1 MHRKTILIFVM
12 FQLTLL
18 NGFSQNRKQ
27 LSKKGYVKQKEY
39 FVEIPFNYVNKHI
52 YIEVVISGKKYNFV
66 FDTGYEV
73 TTIDS
78 NIAKEIQYK
87 IIKEVGLSGSSFADQ
102 KVTLVELP
110 NIAIA
115 NLDFEET
122 YGLLQDLSYIK
133 ETAATKKIDGIIGNN
148 VMRKSKWQIDYVQKV
163 IRISSKIDQFK
174 NLPTAKKI
182 ELNNKDWGLGY
193 VAIELNNQKHQF
205 LFDLGSNGE
214 FTANHSFVKFLK
226 EKDTLLQQ
234 EKQTFAV
241 GKIKIGEM
249 ELNDKSIT
257 LEKRAASLLG
267 NAFFENYL
275 LTIDWDKNILYLN

>member
-1 MHRKTILIFVM
+1 M
-12 FQLTLL
+12 FQLTLS

-87 IIKEVGLSGSSFADQ
+87 IIKEVSLSGSSFADL

-115 NLDFEET
+115 SLDFEET
-122 YGLLQDLSYIK
+122 YGLLQDLSFTK
-133 ETAATKKIDGIIGNN
+133 NPATQKIDGIIGNN

-163 IRISSKIDQFK
+163 IRISSKIENFK

-214 FTANHSFVKFLK
+214 FTANHSFVKFIK

-234 EKQTFAV
+234 EKQSFPI
-241 GKIKIGEM
+241 GKIKIGEI

-257 LEKRAASLLG
+257 LEKRAGSLLG

-275 LTIDWDKNILYLN
+275 LTIDWDKNILYLNQNTN

>member
-1 MHRKTILIFVM
+1 M
-12 FQLTLL
+12 FQLTLS

-39 FVEIPFNYVNKHI
+39 FVEIPFNYANKHI

-66 FDTGYEV
+66 FDSGYEV

-87 IIKEVGLSGSSFADQ
+87 IIKEVSLSGSSFADQ

-115 NLDFEET
+115 SLDFEET
-122 YGLLQDLSYIK
+122 YGLLQDLSFTK
-133 ETAATKKIDGIIGNN
+133 KPATQKIDGIIGNN

-163 IRISSKIDQFK
+163 IRISNKIDQFK

-234 EKQTFAV
+234 EKQTFPV
-241 GKIKIGEM
+241 GKIKIGEI

-257 LEKRAASLLG
+257 LEKRASSLLG

-275 LTIDWDKNILYLN
+275 LTIDWDKNILYLNQNTN

>member
-1 MHRKTILIFVM
+1 ML
-12 FQLTLL
+12 QLTLS

-87 IIKEVGLSGSSFADQ
+87 IIKEVSLSGSSFADQ

-115 NLDFEET
+115 SLDFEET
-122 YGLLQDLSYIK
+122 YGLLQDLSFTK
-133 ETAATKKIDGIIGNN
+133 NPATQKIDGIIGNN
-148 VMRKSKWQIDYVQKV
+148 LMRKSKWQIDYVQKV
-163 IRISSKIDQFK
+163 IRISSKIENFK

-214 FTANHSFVKFLK
+214 FTANHSFAKFLK

-234 EKQTFAV
+234 EKQTFPV
-241 GKIKIGEM
+241 GKIKIGEI

-257 LEKRAASLLG
+257 LEKRASPLLG

-275 LTIDWDKNILYLN
+275 LTIDWDKNILYLNQNTN

>member
-1 MHRKTILIFVM
+1 M
-12 FQLTLL
+12 FQLTLS

-87 IIKEVGLSGSSFADQ
+87 IIKEVSLSGSSFADQ

-115 NLDFEET
+115 SLDFEET
-122 YGLLQDLSYIK
+122 YGLLQDLSFTK
-133 ETAATKKIDGIIGNN
+133 KPATQKIDGIIGNN

-163 IRISSKIDQFK
+163 IRISNKIDQFK

-234 EKQTFAV
+234 EKQSFPV
-241 GKIKIGEM
+241 GKIKIGEI

-257 LEKRAASLLG
+257 LEKRAGSLLG

-275 LTIDWDKNILYLN
+275 LTIDWDKNILYLNQNTN

>member
-1 MHRKTILIFVM
+1 M

-52 YIEVVISGKKYNFV
+52 YIEVIISGKKYNFV

-87 IIKEVGLSGSSFADQ
+87 IIKEVSLSGSSFADQ
-102 KVTLVELP
+102 KVTLVVLP

-115 NLDFEET
+115 HLDFEET
-122 YGLLQDLSYIK
+122 YGLLQDLSFTK
-133 ETAATKKIDGIIGNN
+133 NPATQKIDGIIGNN

-163 IRISSKIDQFK
+163 IRISNKIDQFK

-234 EKQTFAV
+234 EKQTFPV
-241 GKIKIGEM
+241 GKIKIGEI

-257 LEKRAASLLG
+257 LEKRAGSLLG

-275 LTIDWDKNILYLN
+275 LTIDWDKNILYLNQNTN

>member
-1 MHRKTILIFVM
+1 M
-12 FQLTLL
+12 FQLTLS

-87 IIKEVGLSGSSFADQ
+87 IIKEVSLSGSSFADQ

-115 NLDFEET
+115 SLDFEET
-122 YGLLQDLSYIK
+122 YGLLQDLSFTK
-133 ETAATKKIDGIIGNN
+133 NPATQKIDGIIGNN

-163 IRISSKIDQFK
+163 IRISNKIDQFK

-234 EKQTFAV
+234 EKQTFPV
-241 GKIKIGEM
+241 GKIKIGEI

-257 LEKRAASLLG
+257 LEKRAGSLLG

-275 LTIDWDKNILYLN
+275 LTIDWDKNILYLNQNTN

>member
-1 MHRKTILIFVM
+1 M

-39 FVEIPFNYVNKHI
+39 FVEIPFNYANKHI

-87 IIKEVGLSGSSFADQ
+87 IIKEVNLSGSSFADQ

-110 NIAIA
+110 NITIA
-115 NLDFEET
+115 SLDFEET
-122 YGLLQDLSYIK
+122 YGLLQDLSFTK
-133 ETAATKKIDGIIGNN
+133 NPATQKIDGIIGNN

-163 IRISSKIDQFK
+163 IRISSKIENFK

-226 EKDTLLQQ
+226 QKDTLLQQ
-234 EKQTFAV
+234 EKQTFPV
-241 GKIKIGEM
+241 GKIKIGEI
-249 ELNDKSIT
+249 ELNNKSIT
-257 LEKRAASLLG
+257 LEKRAGSLLG

-275 LTIDWDKNILYLN
+275 LTIDWDKNILYLNQNTD

>member
-1 MHRKTILIFVM
+1 M
-12 FQLTLL
+12 FQLTLS

-39 FVEIPFNYVNKHI
+39 FVEIPFNYANKHI
-52 YIEVVISGKKYNFV
+52 YIEVIISGKKYNFV

-78 NIAKEIQYK
+78 NIAKEIQYE
-87 IIKEVGLSGSSFADQ
+87 IIKEVSLSGSSFADQ

-115 NLDFEET
+115 SLDFEET
-122 YGLLQDLSYIK
+122 YGLLQDLSFTK
-133 ETAATKKIDGIIGNN
+133 KPATQKIDGIIGNN
-148 VMRKSKWQIDYVQKV
+148 LMRKSKWQIDYVQKV
-163 IRISSKIDQFK
+163 IRISSKIENFK
-174 NLPTAKKI
+174 SLPTAKKI

-193 VAIELNNQKHQF
+193 VDIELNNQKHQF

-234 EKQTFAV
+234 EKQSFPV
-241 GKIKIGEM
+241 GKIKIGEI

-257 LEKRAASLLG
+257 LEKRAGSLLG
-267 NAFFENYL
+267 NAFFQNYL
-275 LTIDWDKNILYLN
+275 LTIDWDKNILYLNQNTN

>member
-1 MHRKTILIFVM
+1 M
-12 FQLTLL
+12 FQLTLS

-39 FVEIPFNYVNKHI
+39 FVEIPFNYANKHI

-66 FDTGYEV
+66 FDSGYEV

-87 IIKEVGLSGSSFADQ
+87 IIKEVSLSGSSFADQ

-115 NLDFEET
+115 SLDFEET
-122 YGLLQDLSYIK
+122 YGLLQDLSFTK
-133 ETAATKKIDGIIGNN
+133 KPATQKIDGIIGNN

-163 IRISSKIDQFK
+163 IRISNKIDQFK

-234 EKQTFAV
+234 EKQTFLV
-241 GKIKIGEM
+241 GKIKIGEI

-257 LEKRAASLLG
+257 LEK
-267 NAFFENYL
+267 
-275 LTIDWDKNILYLN
+275 

>member
-1 MHRKTILIFVM
+1 M
-12 FQLTLL
+12 FQLSLL

-52 YIEVVISGKKYNFV
+52 YIEVFISGKKYNFV
-66 FDTGYEV
+66 FDTGYEI

-78 NIAKEIQYK
+78 EIAKEIQYK
-87 IIKEVGLSGSSFADQ
+87 IIKEVNLSGSSFADQ

-115 NLDFEET
+115 SLDFEET
-122 YGLLQDLSYIK
+122 YGLLQDLSFTK
-133 ETAATKKIDGIIGNN
+133 NPATQKIDGIIGNN

-163 IRISSKIDQFK
+163 IRISSKIENFK

-182 ELNNKDWGLGY
+182 ELIGKDWGLGY

-234 EKQTFAV
+234 EKQTFPV
-241 GKIKIGEM
+241 GKIKIGEI
-249 ELNDKSIT
+249 ELNNKSIT
-257 LEKRAASLLG
+257 LEKRAGSLLG
-267 NAFFENYL
+267 NTFFENYL
-275 LTIDWDKNILYLN
+275 LTIDWDKNILYLNQNTN

>member
-1 MHRKTILIFVM
+1 ML
-12 FQLTLL
+12 QLTLL

-66 FDTGYEV
+66 FDTGYEI

-78 NIAKEIQYK
+78 EIAKEIQYK
-87 IIKEVGLSGSSFADQ
+87 IIKEVNISGSSFADQ

-115 NLDFEET
+115 SLDFEET
-122 YGLLQDLSYIK
+122 YGLLQDLFFTK
-133 ETAATKKIDGIIGNN
+133 NPATQKIDGIIGNN

-174 NLPTAKKI
+174 NIPTAKKI

-193 VAIELNNQKHQF
+193 VAIELNNHKHQF

-226 EKDTLLQQ
+226 QKDTLLQQ
-234 EKQTFAV
+234 EKQTFPV
-241 GKIKIGEM
+241 GKIKIEEI

-257 LEKRAASLLG
+257 LEKRAGSLLG

-275 LTIDWDKNILYLN
+275 LTIDWDKNILYLNQNTN

>member
-1 MHRKTILIFVM
+1 M

-78 NIAKEIQYK
+78 NIAKEIQYE
-87 IIKEVGLSGSSFADQ
+87 IIKEVSLSGSSFTDQ

-115 NLDFEET
+115 SLDFEET
-122 YGLLQDLSYIK
+122 YGLLQDLSFTK
-133 ETAATKKIDGIIGNN
+133 KPATQKIDGIIGNN
-148 VMRKSKWQIDYVQKV
+148 LMRKSKWQIDYVQKV
-163 IRISSKIDQFK
+163 IRISSKIENFK
-174 NLPTAKKI
+174 SLPTAKKI

-234 EKQTFAV
+234 EKQTFPV
-241 GKIKIGEM
+241 GKIKIGEI

-257 LEKRAASLLG
+257 LEKRAGSLLG

-275 LTIDWDKNILYLN
+275 LTIDWDKNILYLNQNTN

>member
-1 MHRKTILIFVM
+1 ML
-12 FQLTLL
+12 QLTLS

-87 IIKEVGLSGSSFADQ
+87 IIKEVSLSGSSFADQ

-115 NLDFEET
+115 SLDFEET
-122 YGLLQDLSYIK
+122 YGLLQDLSFTK
-133 ETAATKKIDGIIGNN
+133 KPATQKIDGIIGNN
-148 VMRKSKWQIDYVQKV
+148 LMRKSKWQIDYVQKV
-163 IRISSKIDQFK
+163 IRISSKIENFK

-234 EKQTFAV
+234 EKQTFPV
-241 GKIKIGEM
+241 GKIKIGEI

-257 LEKRAASLLG
+257 LEKRAGSLLG

-275 LTIDWDKNILYLN
+275 LTIDWDKNILYLNQNTN

>member
-1 MHRKTILIFVM
+1 M

-66 FDTGYEV
+66 FDSGYEV

-87 IIKEVGLSGSSFADQ
+87 IIKEVSLSGSSFADQ

-115 NLDFEET
+115 SLDFEET
-122 YGLLQDLSYIK
+122 YGLLQDLSFTK
-133 ETAATKKIDGIIGNN
+133 KPATQKIDGIIGNN
-148 VMRKSKWQIDYVQKV
+148 LMRKSKWQIDYVQKV
-163 IRISSKIDQFK
+163 IRISNKIDQFK

-234 EKQTFAV
+234 EKQTFPV
-241 GKIKIGEM
+241 GKIKIGEI

-257 LEKRAASLLG
+257 LEKRASSLLG

-275 LTIDWDKNILYLN
+275 LTIDWDKNILYLNQNTN

>member
-1 MHRKTILIFVM
+1 ML
-12 FQLTLL
+12 QLTLS

-87 IIKEVGLSGSSFADQ
+87 IIKEVSLSGSSFADQ

-122 YGLLQDLSYIK
+122 YALLQDLSFTK
-133 ETAATKKIDGIIGNN
+133 KPATQKIDGIIGNN
-148 VMRKSKWQIDYVQKV
+148 LMRKSKWQIDYVQKV
-163 IRISSKIDQFK
+163 IRISSKIENFK

-234 EKQTFAV
+234 EKQTFPV
-241 GKIKIGEM
+241 GKIKIGEI

-257 LEKRAASLLG
+257 LEKRAGSLLG

-275 LTIDWDKNILYLN
+275 LTIDWDKNILYLNQNTN

>member
-1 MHRKTILIFVM
+1 M

-39 FVEIPFNYVNKHI
+39 FVEIPFNYANKHI

-66 FDTGYEV
+66 FDSGYEV

-87 IIKEVGLSGSSFADQ
+87 IIKEVSLSGSSFADQ

-115 NLDFEET
+115 SLDFEET
-122 YGLLQDLSYIK
+122 YGLLQDLSFTK
-133 ETAATKKIDGIIGNN
+133 KPATQKIDGIIGNN

-163 IRISSKIDQFK
+163 IRISNKIDQFK

-234 EKQTFAV
+234 EKQTFPV
-241 GKIKIGEM
+241 GKIKIGEI

-257 LEKRAASLLG
+257 LEKRASSLLG

-275 LTIDWDKNILYLN
+275 LTIDWDKNILYLNQNTN

>member
-1 MHRKTILIFVM
+1 M

-39 FVEIPFNYVNKHI
+39 FVEIPFNYANKHI

-78 NIAKEIQYK
+78 NIAKEIQYE
-87 IIKEVGLSGSSFADQ
+87 IIKEVSLSGSSFADQ

-115 NLDFEET
+115 SLDFEET
-122 YGLLQDLSYIK
+122 YGLLQDLSFTK
-133 ETAATKKIDGIIGNN
+133 KPATQKIDGIIGNN
-148 VMRKSKWQIDYVQKV
+148 LMRKSKWQIDYVQKV
-163 IRISSKIDQFK
+163 IRISSKIENFK

-234 EKQTFAV
+234 EKQTFPV
-241 GKIKIGEM
+241 GKIKIGEI

-257 LEKRAASLLG
+257 LEKRAGSLLG

-275 LTIDWDKNILYLN
+275 LTIDWDKNILYLNQNTN

>member
-1 MHRKTILIFVM
+1 M

-87 IIKEVGLSGSSFADQ
+87 IIKDVSLSGSSFADQ

-115 NLDFEET
+115 SLDFKET
-122 YGLLQDLSYIK
+122 YGLLQDLSFTK
-133 ETAATKKIDGIIGNN
+133 KPATQKIDGIIGNN

-163 IRISSKIDQFK
+163 IRISSKIENFK
-174 NLPTAKKI
+174 NLPTAKK
-182 ELNNKDWGLGY
+182 LN
-193 VAIELNNQKHQF
+193 
-205 LFDLGSNGE
+205 S
-214 FTANHSFVKFLK
+214 T
-226 EKDTLLQQ
+226 T
-234 EKQTFAV
+234 
-241 GKIKIGEM
+241 KIGDLAM
-249 ELNDKSIT
+249 WLLNLTIKSINFFLIWVLMANLPPT
-257 LEKRAASLLG
+257 ILL
-267 NAFFENYL
+267 
-275 LTIDWDKNILYLN
+275 

>member
-1 MHRKTILIFVM
+1 ML
-12 FQLTLL
+12 QLTLS

-66 FDTGYEV
+66 FDTGYEI

-78 NIAKEIQYK
+78 EIAKEIQYK
-87 IIKEVGLSGSSFADQ
+87 IIKEVSLSGSSFADQ
-102 KVTLVELP
+102 KVTLVEIP

-115 NLDFEET
+115 SLDFEET
-122 YGLLQDLSYIK
+122 YGLLQDLSFTK
-133 ETAATKKIDGIIGNN
+133 NPATQKIDGIIGNN

-163 IRISSKIDQFK
+163 IRISSKIENFK
-174 NLPTAKKI
+174 SLPTAKKI

-214 FTANHSFVKFLK
+214 FTANHSFAKFLK

-234 EKQTFAV
+234 EKQTFPV
-241 GKIKIGEM
+241 GKIKIGEI

-257 LEKRAASLLG
+257 LEKRAGSLLG

-275 LTIDWDKNILYLN
+275 LTIDWDKNILYLNRNTN

>member
-1 MHRKTILIFVM
+1 ML
-12 FQLTLL
+12 QLTLS

-39 FVEIPFNYVNKHI
+39 FVEIPFNYANKHI

-87 IIKEVGLSGSSFADQ
+87 IIKEVSLSGSSFADQ

-115 NLDFEET
+115 SLDFEET
-122 YGLLQDLSYIK
+122 YGLLQDLSFTK
-133 ETAATKKIDGIIGNN
+133 KPATQKIDGIIGNN

-163 IRISSKIDQFK
+163 IRISSKIENFK
-174 NLPTAKKI
+174 SLPTAKKI

-234 EKQTFAV
+234 EKQTFPV
-241 GKIKIGEM
+241 GKIKIGEI

-257 LEKRAASLLG
+257 LEKRAGSLLG

-275 LTIDWDKNILYLN
+275 LTIDWDKNILYLNQNTN

>member
-1 MHRKTILIFVM
+1 M

-78 NIAKEIQYK
+78 EIAKEIQYK
-87 IIKEVGLSGSSFADQ
+87 IIKEVSLSGSSFADQ

-115 NLDFEET
+115 SLDFEET
-122 YGLLQDLSYIK
+122 YGLLQDLSFTK
-133 ETAATKKIDGIIGNN
+133 KPATQKIDGIIGNN
-148 VMRKSKWQIDYVQKV
+148 LMRKSKWQIDYVQKV
-163 IRISSKIDQFK
+163 IRISSKIENFK

-193 VAIELNNQKHQF
+193 VDIELNNQKHQF

-234 EKQTFAV
+234 EKQTFPV
-241 GKIKIGEM
+241 GKIKIGEI

-257 LEKRAASLLG
+257 LEKRASSLLG

-275 LTIDWDKNILYLN
+275 LTIDWDKNILYLNQNTN

>member
-1 MHRKTILIFVM
+1 M

-78 NIAKEIQYK
+78 NIAKEIQYE
-87 IIKEVGLSGSSFADQ
+87 IIKEVSLSGSSFADQ

-115 NLDFEET
+115 SLDFEET
-122 YGLLQDLSYIK
+122 YGLLQDLSFTK
-133 ETAATKKIDGIIGNN
+133 KPATQKIDGIIGNN
-148 VMRKSKWQIDYVQKV
+148 LMRKSKWQIDYVQKV
-163 IRISSKIDQFK
+163 IRISNKIDQFK

-234 EKQTFAV
+234 EKQTFPV
-241 GKIKIGEM
+241 GKIKIGEI

-257 LEKRAASLLG
+257 LEKRAGSLLG

-275 LTIDWDKNILYLN
+275 LTIDWDKNILYLNQNTN

>member
-1 MHRKTILIFVM
+1 ML
-12 FQLTLL
+12 QLTLS

-39 FVEIPFNYVNKHI
+39 FVEIPFNYANKHI

-87 IIKEVGLSGSSFADQ
+87 IIKEVSLSGSSFADQ

-115 NLDFEET
+115 SLDFEET
-122 YGLLQDLSYIK
+122 YGLLQDLFFTK
-133 ETAATKKIDGIIGNN
+133 NPATQKIDGIIGNN
-148 VMRKSKWQIDYVQKV
+148 LMRKSKWQIDYVQKV
-163 IRISSKIDQFK
+163 IRISSKIENFK
-174 NLPTAKKI
+174 SLPTAKKI

-234 EKQTFAV
+234 EKQTFPV
-241 GKIKIGEM
+241 GKIKIGEI

-257 LEKRAASLLG
+257 LEKRAGSLLG
-267 NAFFENYL
+267 NAFFQNYL
-275 LTIDWDKNILYLN
+275 LTIDWDKNILYLNQNTN

>member
-1 MHRKTILIFVM
+1 M
-12 FQLTLL
+12 FQLTLS

-39 FVEIPFNYVNKHI
+39 FVEIPFNYANKHI

-87 IIKEVGLSGSSFADQ
+87 IIKEVSLSGSSFADQ

-115 NLDFEET
+115 SLDFEET
-122 YGLLQDLSYIK
+122 YGLLQDLSFTK
-133 ETAATKKIDGIIGNN
+133 KPATQKIDGIIGNN

-163 IRISSKIDQFK
+163 IRISSKIENFK

-214 FTANHSFVKFLK
+214 FTANHSFAKFLK

-234 EKQTFAV
+234 EKQTFPV
-241 GKIKIGEM
+241 GKIKIGEI

-257 LEKRAASLLG
+257 LEKRAGSLLG

-275 LTIDWDKNILYLN
+275 LTIDWDKNILYLNQNTN

>member
-1 MHRKTILIFVM
+1 M

-39 FVEIPFNYVNKHI
+39 FVEIPFNYANKHI

-66 FDTGYEV
+66 FDSGYEV

-87 IIKEVGLSGSSFADQ
+87 IIKEVSLSGSSFADQ

-122 YGLLQDLSYIK
+122 YALLQDLSFTK
-133 ETAATKKIDGIIGNN
+133 NPATQKIDGIIGNN
-148 VMRKSKWQIDYVQKV
+148 LMRKSKWQIDYVQKV
-163 IRISSKIDQFK
+163 IRISNKIDQFK
-174 NLPTAKKI
+174 NLPTAKK
-182 ELNNKDWGLGY
+182 LN
-193 VAIELNNQKHQF
+193 
-205 LFDLGSNGE
+205 S
-214 FTANHSFVKFLK
+214 T
-226 EKDTLLQQ
+226 T
-234 EKQTFAV
+234 
-241 GKIKIGEM
+241 KIGDLAM
-249 ELNDKSIT
+249 WLLNLTIKSI
-257 LEKRAASLLG
+257 
-267 NAFFENYL
+267 NFFLIWVLMANLL
-275 LTIDWDKNILYLN
+275 LTILL

>member
-1 MHRKTILIFVM
+1 M

-66 FDTGYEV
+66 FDSGYEV

-87 IIKEVGLSGSSFADQ
+87 IIKEVSLSGSSFADQ

-115 NLDFEET
+115 NLDFEKT
-122 YGLLQDLSYIK
+122 YALLQDLSFTK
-133 ETAATKKIDGIIGNN
+133 KPATQKIDGIIGNN
-148 VMRKSKWQIDYVQKV
+148 LMRKSKWQIDYVQKV
-163 IRISSKIDQFK
+163 IRISSKIENFK

-234 EKQTFAV
+234 EKQTFPV
-241 GKIKIGEM
+241 GKIKIGEI

-257 LEKRAASLLG
+257 LEKRAGSLLG

-275 LTIDWDKNILYLN
+275 LTIDWDKNILYLNQNTN

>member
-1 MHRKTILIFVM
+1 M
-12 FQLTLL
+12 FQLTLS

-87 IIKEVGLSGSSFADQ
+87 IIKEVSLSGSSFADQ

-115 NLDFEET
+115 SLDFEET
-122 YGLLQDLSYIK
+122 YGLLQDLSFTK
-133 ETAATKKIDGIIGNN
+133 KPATQKIDGIIGNN

-163 IRISSKIDQFK
+163 IRISNKIDQFK

-234 EKQTFAV
+234 EKQTFPV
-241 GKIKIGEM
+241 GKIKIGEI

-257 LEKRAASLLG
+257 LEKRASSLLG

-275 LTIDWDKNILYLN
+275 LTIDWDKNILYLNQNTN

>member
-1 MHRKTILIFVM
+1 M
-12 FQLTLL
+12 FQLTLS

-39 FVEIPFNYVNKHI
+39 FVEIPFNYANKHI
-52 YIEVVISGKKYNFV
+52 YIEVIISGKKYNFV

-78 NIAKEIQYK
+78 NIAKEIQYE
-87 IIKEVGLSGSSFADQ
+87 IIKEVSLSGSSFADQ

-115 NLDFEET
+115 SLDFEET
-122 YGLLQDLSYIK
+122 YGLLQDLSFTK
-133 ETAATKKIDGIIGNN
+133 KPATQKIDGIIGNN
-148 VMRKSKWQIDYVQKV
+148 LMRKSKWQIDYVQKV
-163 IRISSKIDQFK
+163 IRISSKIENFK
-174 NLPTAKKI
+174 SLPTAKKI

-193 VAIELNNQKHQF
+193 VDIELNNQKHQF

-214 FTANHSFVKFLK
+214 FTANHSFVKFIK

-234 EKQTFAV
+234 EKQSFPV
-241 GKIKIGEM
+241 GKIKIGEI

-257 LEKRAASLLG
+257 LEKRAGSLLG

-275 LTIDWDKNILYLN
+275 LTIDWDKNILYLNQNTN

>member
-1 MHRKTILIFVM
+1 ML
-12 FQLTLL
+12 QLTLS

-39 FVEIPFNYVNKHI
+39 FVEIPFNYANKHI

-87 IIKEVGLSGSSFADQ
+87 IIKEVSLSGSSFADQ

-115 NLDFEET
+115 SLDFEET
-122 YGLLQDLSYIK
+122 YGLLQDLSFTK
-133 ETAATKKIDGIIGNN
+133 KPATQKIDGIIGNN

-163 IRISSKIDQFK
+163 IRISSKIENFK

-214 FTANHSFVKFLK
+214 FTANHSFAKFLK

-234 EKQTFAV
+234 EKQTFPV
-241 GKIKIGEM
+241 GKIKIGEI

-257 LEKRAASLLG
+257 LEKRASSLLG

-275 LTIDWDKNILYLN
+275 LTIDWDKNILYLNQNTN

>member
-1 MHRKTILIFVM
+1 M

-66 FDTGYEV
+66 FDSGYEV

-87 IIKEVGLSGSSFADQ
+87 IIKEVSLSGSSFADQ

-115 NLDFEET
+115 SLDFEET
-122 YGLLQDLSYIK
+122 YGLLQDLSFTK
-133 ETAATKKIDGIIGNN
+133 KPATQKIDGIIGNN

-163 IRISSKIDQFK
+163 IRISSKIENFK

-234 EKQTFAV
+234 EKQSFPV
-241 GKIKIGEM
+241 GKIKIGEI

-257 LEKRAASLLG
+257 LEKRAGSLLG

-275 LTIDWDKNILYLN
+275 LTIDWDKNILYLNQNTN

>member
-1 MHRKTILIFVM
+1 M

-78 NIAKEIQYK
+78 EIAKEIQYK
-87 IIKEVGLSGSSFADQ
+87 IIKEVSLSGSSFADQ

-115 NLDFEET
+115 SLDFEET
-122 YGLLQDLSYIK
+122 YGLLQDLSFTK
-133 ETAATKKIDGIIGNN
+133 NPATQKIDGIIGNN

-163 IRISSKIDQFK
+163 IRISSKIENFK

-226 EKDTLLQQ
+226 
-234 EKQTFAV
+234 
-241 GKIKIGEM
+241 
-249 ELNDKSIT
+249 
-257 LEKRAASLLG
+257 
-267 NAFFENYL
+267 
-275 LTIDWDKNILYLN
+275 

>member
-1 MHRKTILIFVM
+1 M
-12 FQLTLL
+12 FQLTLS

-66 FDTGYEV
+66 FDSGYEV

-87 IIKEVGLSGSSFADQ
+87 IIKEVSLSGSSFADQ

-115 NLDFEET
+115 SLDFEET
-122 YGLLQDLSYIK
+122 YGLLQDLSFTK
-133 ETAATKKIDGIIGNN
+133 KPATQKIDGIIGNN
-148 VMRKSKWQIDYVQKV
+148 LMRKSKWQIDYVQKV
-163 IRISSKIDQFK
+163 IRISNKIDQFK

-234 EKQTFAV
+234 EKQTFPV
-241 GKIKIGEM
+241 GKIKIGEI

-257 LEKRAASLLG
+257 LEKRAGSLLG

-275 LTIDWDKNILYLN
+275 LTIDWDKNILYLNQNTN

>member
-1 MHRKTILIFVM
+1 M

-52 YIEVVISGKKYNFV
+52 YIEVIISGKKYNFV

-87 IIKEVGLSGSSFADQ
+87 IIKEVSLSGSSFADQ

-115 NLDFEET
+115 SLDFEET
-122 YGLLQDLSYIK
+122 YGLLQDLSFTK
-133 ETAATKKIDGIIGNN
+133 KPATQKIDGIIGNN
-148 VMRKSKWQIDYVQKV
+148 LMRKSKWQIDYVQKV
-163 IRISSKIDQFK
+163 IRISSKIENFK

-214 FTANHSFVKFLK
+214 FTANHSFVKFIK

-234 EKQTFAV
+234 EKQSFPV
-241 GKIKIGEM
+241 GKIKIGEI

-257 LEKRAASLLG
+257 LEKRAGSLLG

-275 LTIDWDKNILYLN
+275 LTIDWDKNILYLNQNTN

>member
-1 MHRKTILIFVM
+1 ML
-12 FQLTLL
+12 QLTLS

-87 IIKEVGLSGSSFADQ
+87 IIKEVSLSGSSFADQ
-102 KVTLVELP
+102 KVALVELP

-122 YGLLQDLSYIK
+122 YGLLQDLSFTK
-133 ETAATKKIDGIIGNN
+133 KPATQKIDGIIGNN

-163 IRISSKIDQFK
+163 IRISSKIENFK

-234 EKQTFAV
+234 EKQTFPV
-241 GKIKIGEM
+241 GKIKIGEI

-257 LEKRAASLLG
+257 LEKRAGSLLG

-275 LTIDWDKNILYLN
+275 LTIDWDKNILYLNQNTN

>member
-1 MHRKTILIFVM
+1 ML
-12 FQLTLL
+12 QLTLS

-52 YIEVVISGKKYNFV
+52 YIEVIISGKKYNFV

-87 IIKEVGLSGSSFADQ
+87 IIKEVSLSGSSFADQ

-115 NLDFEET
+115 NLDVEET
-122 YGLLQDLSYIK
+122 YGLLQDLSFTK
-133 ETAATKKIDGIIGNN
+133 NPATQKIDGIIGNN

-163 IRISSKIDQFK
+163 IRISSKIENFK
-174 NLPTAKKI
+174 SLPTAKKI

-234 EKQTFAV
+234 EKQTFPV
-241 GKIKIGEM
+241 GKIKIGEI

-257 LEKRAASLLG
+257 LEKRAGSLLG

-275 LTIDWDKNILYLN
+275 LTIDWDKNILYLNQNTN

>member
-1 MHRKTILIFVM
+1 ML
-12 FQLTLL
+12 QLTLS

-39 FVEIPFNYVNKHI
+39 FVEIPFNYANKHI

-87 IIKEVGLSGSSFADQ
+87 IIKEVSLSGSSFADQ
-102 KVTLVELP
+102 KVALVELP

-122 YGLLQDLSYIK
+122 YALLQDLSFTK
-133 ETAATKKIDGIIGNN
+133 KPATQKIDGIIGNN

-163 IRISSKIDQFK
+163 IRISSKIENFK
-174 NLPTAKKI
+174 SLPTAKKI

-234 EKQTFAV
+234 EKQTFPV
-241 GKIKIGEM
+241 GKIKIGEI

-257 LEKRAASLLG
+257 LEKRAGSLLG

-275 LTIDWDKNILYLN
+275 LTIDWDKNILYLNQNTN

>member
-1 MHRKTILIFVM
+1 M
-12 FQLTLL
+12 FQLTLS

-52 YIEVVISGKKYNFV
+52 YIEVIISGKKYNFV

-78 NIAKEIQYK
+78 NIAKEIQYE
-87 IIKEVGLSGSSFADQ
+87 IIKEVSLSGSSFADQ

-115 NLDFEET
+115 SLDFEET
-122 YGLLQDLSYIK
+122 YGLLQDLSFTK
-133 ETAATKKIDGIIGNN
+133 KPATQKIDGIIGNN
-148 VMRKSKWQIDYVQKV
+148 LMRKSKWQIDYVQKV
-163 IRISSKIDQFK
+163 IRISSKIENFK
-174 NLPTAKKI
+174 SLPTAKKI

-193 VAIELNNQKHQF
+193 VDIELNNQKHQF

-214 FTANHSFVKFLK
+214 FTANHSFVKFIK

-234 EKQTFAV
+234 EKQSFPV
-241 GKIKIGEM
+241 GKIKIGEI

-257 LEKRAASLLG
+257 LEKRAGSLLG

-275 LTIDWDKNILYLN
+275 LTIDWDKNILYLNQNTN